1 MEGLYEKYL
10 KGKNP
15 IDREA
20 IMKDLYCNFSNR
32 CPEYVVGGLLSAFD
46 LALWDITGKAFHQPV
61 YNLLGGRFRDKIRNY
76 SYIYNFEL
84 PLKADHT
91 INVWQN
97 PERTV
102 ANALVMVEN
111 GFTAVKLDPIPRHM
125 DNRSDGRYLNPY
137 TPSLETYR
145 VADRVIAALRKAV
158 GEKVDIILGV
168 HGQMT
173 TSAAIRLA
181 KIMEPYDP
189 LWFEEPVPPENA
201 KEMAKVSRATSIPVA
216 SGERLN
222 TIFEFGR
229 CIEEGAVSIVQPDLG
244 TCGGIS
250 ECKKISAL
258 AETHYAQVAPHVWG
272 GPIITAAGIQMAA
285 YMPNFLIHE
294 SLYKSG
300 GFYDTLLEEPI
311 VWKDGYFEI
320 SERPGLGYELN
331 EEALEH
337 YKA

>member
-1 MEGLYEKYL
+1 
-10 KGKNP
+10 
-15 IDREA
+15 
-20 IMKDLYCNFSNR
+20 
-32 CPEYVVGGLLSAFD
+32 
-46 LALWDITGKAFHQPV
+46 
-61 YNLLGGRFRDKIRNY
+61 
-76 SYIYNFEL
+76 
-84 PLKADHT
+84 
-91 INVWQN
+91 
-97 PERTV
+97 
-102 ANALVMVEN
+102 
-111 GFTAVKLDPIPRHM
+111 
-125 DNRSDGRYLNPY
+125 
-137 TPSLETYR
+137 
-145 VADRVIAALRKAV
+145 
-158 GEKVDIILGV
+158 
-168 HGQMT
+168 
-173 TSAAIRLA
+173 
-181 KIMEPYDP
+181 MEPYDP

-222 TIFEFGR
+222 SIFEFGR

-300 GFYDTLLEEPI
+300 GFYDPLLDEPI
-311 VWKDGYFEI
+311 IWKDGYFEI